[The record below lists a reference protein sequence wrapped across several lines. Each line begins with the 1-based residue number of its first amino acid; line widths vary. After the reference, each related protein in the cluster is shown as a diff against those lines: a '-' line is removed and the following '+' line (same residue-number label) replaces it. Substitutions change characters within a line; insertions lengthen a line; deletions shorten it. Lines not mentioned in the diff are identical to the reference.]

1 MPNLNKALLIGHLGR
16 DAEVK
21 YTASG
26 QCIIS
31 FSLATS
37 EKWNGRDGQKHERTD
52 WHNVVYFPK
61 SEAVAEY
68 LTKGKAVFVDG
79 SIQQEEWTDKD
90 GNKKRGVK
98 IKANSVQL
106 MGGGESR
113 GGARHVSDEEVAG
126 SGGMVDGD
134 DIPF

>member
-1 MPNLNKALLIGHLGR
+1 MASLNKAILLGNLGR

-37 EKWNGRDGQKHERTD
+37 EKWNGRDGQQHERTD

-68 LTKGKAVFVDG
+68 LTKGKTVMVEGA
-79 SIQQEEWTDKD
+79 IQHEEWTDKD
-90 GNKKRGVK
+90 GQKKRATK
-98 IKANSVQL
+98 IKASTVQL
-106 MGGGESR
+106 MGGGAGRSQAAPIEQHS
-113 GGARHVSDEEVAG
+113 EPVAA
-126 SGGMVDGD
+126 D